1 MKRRWGKM
9 KRVPFKLIIGLLAII
24 MAGSVVLTG
33 CQLLHVSKTS
43 TTTTSAQSSLSTT
56 TASAAQNSL
65 TQTSNVEVSISAIY
79 VQASPAVVEINVTVQ
94 ELGFFGM
101 TTATDQGSGFLVDT
115 NGDIVTNN
123 HVVEGATSNS
133 IQIVLANGTTI
144 NNVQVLGTDS
154 TDDLAVVKVA
164 ASAVAGITPL
174 QFDDSVTVQ
183 VGQTVV
189 AIGSPYG
196 LVNTLTAGIVSG
208 VNRQITE
215 TDNYSG
221 TYINLNGTI
230 QTDAAINPGNSGGP
244 LLDTDGKVIGV
255 NTEIQNSSD
264 GGIAFAVSSSVLQ
277 KVLPDLIKGITS
289 GTSS

>member
-1 MKRRWGKM
+1 MKK
-9 KRVPFKLIIGLLAII
+9 VSFKFIIGLLAI
-24 MAGSVVLTG
+24 MLAGSVFIAG
-33 CQLLHVSKTS
+33 CQLFSNSS

-56 TASAAQNSL
+56 TAAAAQNSIV
-65 TQTSNVEVSISAIY
+65 QTSNGETSISAIY
-79 VQASPAVVEINVTVQ
+79 SQDNPAVVEINVTVQ
-94 ELGFFGM
+94 EMGFFGM
-101 TTATDQGSGFLVDT
+101 TTATDQGSGFLIDT

-123 HVVEGATSNS
+123 HVVEGATSNGV
-133 IQIVLANGTTI
+133 QIVLANGTTI
-144 NNVQVLGTDS
+144 NNAQILGTDA

-174 QFDDSVTVQ
+174 QFDDSGAVQ
-183 VGQTVV
+183 VGQTVI

-215 TDNYSG
+215 TDSYSG
-221 TYINLNGTI
+221 TYINLTGTI

-244 LLDTDGKVIGV
+244 LLDTNGKVIGV

-264 GGIAFAVSSSVLQ
+264 GGIAFAVSSDVLQ
-277 KVLPDLIKGITS
+277 KVLPNLIKGITS

>member
-1 MKRRWGKM
+1 M
-9 KRVPFKLIIGLLAII
+9 KRVPFKLIIGLLVIL
-24 MAGSVVLTG
+24 MAGSVFITG
-33 CQLLHVSKTS
+33 CQLLDVSKTS
-43 TTTTSAQSSLSTT
+43 TTTTSVQSSLSIT
-56 TASAAQNSL
+56 TASAAQNSI
-65 TQTSNVEVSISAIY
+65 TQTSNGEASISAIY
-79 VQASPAVVEINVTVQ
+79 NQASPAVVEINVTVQ
-94 ELGFFGM
+94 ELGFFGV

-115 NGDIVTNN
+115 SGDIVTNN
-123 HVVEGATSNS
+123 HVVEGATSNG
-133 IQIVLANGTTI
+133 IQIVLADGTTI
-144 NNVQVLGTDS
+144 NDVQVLGTDS
-154 TDDLAVVKVA
+154 MDDLAMVKVA

-174 QFDDSVTVQ
+174 QFDDSGTVQ
-183 VGQTVV
+183 VGQTIV

-221 TYINLNGTI
+221 AYINLSGII

-244 LLDTDGKVIGV
+244 LLDTNGKVIGI

-277 KVLPDLIKGITS
+277 KVLPNLIKGITS

>member
-1 MKRRWGKM
+1 MKK
-9 KRVPFKLIIGLLAII
+9 VSFKFIIGLLAI
-24 MAGSVVLTG
+24 MLAGSVFIAG
-33 CQLLHVSKTS
+33 CQLFSNSS
-43 TTTTSAQSSLSTT
+43 TTTTSSQPFQSTT
-56 TASAAQNSL
+56 TAAAQNSIV
-65 TQTSNVEVSISAIY
+65 QTSNGETSISAIY
-79 VQASPAVVEINVTVQ
+79 NQASPAVVEINVTVQ
-94 ELGFFGM
+94 EMGFFGI
-101 TTATDQGSGFLVDT
+101 TTATDQGSGFLIDT

-123 HVVEGATSNS
+123 HVVEGATSNG

-144 NNVQVLGTDS
+144 NNVQILGTDA

-174 QFDDSVTVQ
+174 QFDGSGAVQ

-215 TDNYSG
+215 TDSYSG
-221 TYINLNGTI
+221 TYINLTGTI

-244 LLDTDGKVIGV
+244 LLDTNGKVIGV

-264 GGIAFAVSSSVLQ
+264 GGIAFAVSSDVLQ
-277 KVLPDLIKGITS
+277 KVLPNLIKGITS

>member
-1 MKRRWGKM
+1 MKK
-9 KRVPFKLIIGLLAII
+9 VSFKFIIGLLAI
-24 MAGSVVLTG
+24 MLAGSVFIAG
-33 CQLLHVSKTS
+33 CQLFSNSS
-43 TTTTSAQSSLSTT
+43 TTTTSSQSFQSTT
-56 TASAAQNSL
+56 TAAAQNSIV
-65 TQTSNVEVSISAIY
+65 QTSNGETSISAIY
-79 VQASPAVVEINVTVQ
+79 NQASPAVVEINVTVQ
-94 ELGFFGM
+94 EMGFFGI
-101 TTATDQGSGFLVDT
+101 TTATDQGSGFLIDT

-123 HVVEGATSNS
+123 HVVEGATSNG

-144 NNVQVLGTDS
+144 NNVQILGTDA

-174 QFDDSVTVQ
+174 QFDGSGAVQ

-215 TDNYSG
+215 TDSYSG
-221 TYINLNGTI
+221 TYINLTGTI

-244 LLDTDGKVIGV
+244 LLDTNGKVIGV

-264 GGIAFAVSSSVLQ
+264 GGIAFAVSSDVLQ
-277 KVLPDLIKGITS
+277 KVLPNLIKGITS

>member
-1 MKRRWGKM
+1 MKK
-9 KRVPFKLIIGLLAII
+9 VSFKFIIGLLAI
-24 MAGSVVLTG
+24 MLAGSVFIAG
-33 CQLLHVSKTS
+33 CQLFSNSS
-43 TTTTSAQSSLSTT
+43 TTTTSSQSFQSTT
-56 TASAAQNSL
+56 TAAAQNSIV
-65 TQTSNVEVSISAIY
+65 QTSNGETSIAAIY
-79 VQASPAVVEINVTVQ
+79 NQASPAVVEINVTVQ
-94 ELGFFGM
+94 EMGFFGI
-101 TTATDQGSGFLVDT
+101 TTATDQGSGFLIDT

-123 HVVEGATSNS
+123 HVVEGATSNG

-144 NNVQVLGTDS
+144 NNVQILGTDA

-174 QFDDSVTVQ
+174 QFDDSGAVQ

-215 TDNYSG
+215 TDSYSG
-221 TYINLNGTI
+221 TYINLTGTI

-244 LLDTDGKVIGV
+244 LLDTNGKVIGV

-264 GGIAFAVSSSVLQ
+264 GGIAFAVSSDVLQ

>member
-1 MKRRWGKM
+1 MKK
-9 KRVPFKLIIGLLAII
+9 VSFKFIIGLLAI
-24 MAGSVVLTG
+24 MLAGSVFIAG
-33 CQLLHVSKTS
+33 CQLFSNSS
-43 TTTTSAQSSLSTT
+43 TTTTSSQSFQSTT
-56 TASAAQNSL
+56 TAAAQNSIV
-65 TQTSNVEVSISAIY
+65 QTSNGETSIAAIY
-79 VQASPAVVEINVTVQ
+79 NQASPAVVEINVTVQ
-94 ELGFFGM
+94 EMGFFGI
-101 TTATDQGSGFLVDT
+101 TTATDQGSGFLIDT

-123 HVVEGATSNS
+123 HVVEGATSNG

-144 NNVQVLGTDS
+144 NNVQILGTDA

-174 QFDDSVTVQ
+174 QFDDSGAVQ

-215 TDNYSG
+215 TDSYSG
-221 TYINLNGTI
+221 TYINLTGTI

-244 LLDTDGKVIGV
+244 LLDTNGKVIGV

-264 GGIAFAVSSSVLQ
+264 GGIAFAVSSDVLQ
-277 KVLPDLIKGITS
+277 KVLPNLIKGITS

>member
-1 MKRRWGKM
+1 MN
-9 KRVPFKLIIGLLAII
+9 RVPVKFIIGLLVIVLS
-24 MAGSVVLTG
+24 GSVFTAG
-33 CQLLHVSKTS
+33 CQLFSNSST
-43 TTTTSAQSSLSTT
+43 TTTTSAQSSPVTI
-56 TASAAQNSL
+56 TAAAAQNSI
-65 TQTSNVEVSISAIY
+65 TQTSNGDTSIATIY
-79 VQASPAVVEINVTVQ
+79 NQASPAVVEINVTVQ
-94 ELGFFGM
+94 EMGFFGM

-123 HVVEGATSNS
+123 HVVEGATSNG
-133 IQIVLANGTTI
+133 IQIILANGTTI
-144 NNVQVLGTDS
+144 NNAQVLGTDS

-164 ASAVAGITPL
+164 ASAVDGITPL
-174 QFDDSVTVQ
+174 QFDDSGTVQ
-183 VGQTVV
+183 VGQTVI

-208 VNRQITE
+208 LNRQITE

-221 TYINLNGTI
+221 TYINLTGTI

-244 LLDTDGKVIGV
+244 LLDANGKVIGV

-264 GGIAFAVSSSVLQ
+264 GGIAFAVSSDVVQ
-277 KVLPDLIKGITS
+277 KVLPNLIKGTTS

>member
-1 MKRRWGKM
+1 MKK
-9 KRVPFKLIIGLLAII
+9 VSFKFIIGLLAI
-24 MAGSVVLTG
+24 MLAGSVFIAG
-33 CQLLHVSKTS
+33 CQLFSNSS
-43 TTTTSAQSSLSTT
+43 TTTTSSQSFQSTT
-56 TASAAQNSL
+56 TAAAQNSIV
-65 TQTSNVEVSISAIY
+65 QTSNGETSIAAIY
-79 VQASPAVVEINVTVQ
+79 NQASPAVVEINVTVQ
-94 ELGFFGM
+94 EMGFFGI
-101 TTATDQGSGFLVDT
+101 TTATDQGSGFLIDT

-123 HVVEGATSNS
+123 HVVEGATSNG

-144 NNVQVLGTDS
+144 NNVQILGTDA

-174 QFDDSVTVQ
+174 QFDDSGAVQ

-215 TDNYSG
+215 TDSYSG
-221 TYINLNGTI
+221 TYINLTGTI

-244 LLDTDGKVIGV
+244 LLDTNGKVIGV
-255 NTEIQNSSD
+255 TPKFRIHPTAE
-264 GGIAFAVSSSVLQ
+264 LL
-277 KVLPDLIKGITS
+277 LPYRPMCCKKCCLI
-289 GTSS
+289 